1 MQEVWQKQG
10 RTNNL
15 VSQALKNLSIKD
27 KIQGLDGKWKKQGQ
41 KTVIVTQA
49 LEAMALEVRK
59 FAIEP
64 SQENRFN
71 LLNSTNVLA
80 KSCYR
85 GHMFVYFTFP
95 MSLLQTSLLAG
106 QKLEQRT
113 KDNFEREMCQYNE
126 SKTDF
131 GCFRMGI

>member
-71 LLNSTNVLA
+71 LLNSRPCNV
-80 KSCYR
+80 K
-85 GHMFVYFTFP
+85 
-95 MSLLQTSLLAG
+95 
-106 QKLEQRT
+106 KLVDL
-113 KDNFEREMCQYNE
+113 K
-126 SKTDF
+126 
-131 GCFRMGI
+131 GIFL

>member
-85 GHMFVYFTFP
+85 GQCIP
-95 MSLLQTSLLAG
+95 
-106 QKLEQRT
+106 
-113 KDNFEREMCQYNE
+113 
-126 SKTDF
+126 
-131 GCFRMGI
+131 